1 MQQHWGEHGEHA
13 MQSIQGVPVGSLLVR
28 SQSKENCIQTVRV
41 QFVSVLMKA
50 HTIVT
55 SSCNKLQN
63 LQNIMAGTNQN
74 CMKQDIYVGYFPNV
88 NSTSGLYKF
97 CWLVCQASESVRNIL
112 KLHKH
117 YIPNEALGQYEYVRG
132 SRPWQ
137 LSGRF
142 IRPPCSCILLQFLR
156 SPFLKILDLNKK
168 LAIFLNFSTPK
179 ACFFACILALYLKN
193 FWKIAAF

>member
-1 MQQHWGEHGEHA
+1 

-97 CWLVCQASESVRNIL
+97 C
-112 KLHKH
+112 
-117 YIPNEALGQYEYVRG
+117 
-132 SRPWQ
+132 
-137 LSGRF
+137 
-142 IRPPCSCILLQFLR
+142 
-156 SPFLKILDLNKK
+156 
-168 LAIFLNFSTPK
+168 
-179 ACFFACILALYLKN
+179 
-193 FWKIAAF
+193 